1 MSKPNVLVLGGCGFI
16 GRHLVHYLVTN
27 DLAAR
32 VKVVDKTPPL
42 MAWLN
47 RAHSVAFADERVEF
61 TSANLINPASCQ
73 NAFRM
78 TEPAMSMTATT
89 TPVTATGGESRW
101 DFVINCAAE
110 TKPGQTDPVYEE
122 GILKLSINC
131 ATEAIKQGAKRYVE
145 LSTAS
150 MCSDEKVPQKEDCP
164 VEPWTMVGKY
174 KAKVERELMAM
185 EELPYT
191 ILRIPI
197 CYGVGDRKGLTPRL
211 IIAGIYKH
219 LGETMKL
226 LWTGTMKM
234 NVVHVEDVCGS
245 IWELLQ
251 TDRSIRQIVNV
262 CDDSDAT
269 QATISE
275 LLADIFGIE
284 IDYWGITMSNM
295 TKLDMAGAI
304 EEINDRHLGPW
315 AEVCTRDGVLNT
327 PLTPYMDQELL
338 LHKHVHLSN
347 EKLKSYGYQLRR
359 PRITRESL
367 EEIVKDFIG
376 MNHFPRTLLN

>member
-16 GRHLVHYLVTN
+16 GRHLVDFLVSN
-27 DLAAR
+27 DLARR

-47 RAHSVAFADERVEF
+47 PKHTAAFADDRVEF
-61 TSANLINPASCQ
+61 ASANLINAASCQ
-73 NAFRM
+73 NAFRVD
-78 TEPAMSMTATT
+78 EGDEC
-89 TPVTATGGESRW
+89 GGW

-110 TKPGQTDPVYEE
+110 TKPGQTDPVYQE
-122 GILKLSINC
+122 GILKLSSNC
-131 ATEAIKQGAKRYVE
+131 ATEAVKHRAKRYVE
-145 LSTAS
+145 LSTGS
-150 MCSDEKVPQKEDCP
+150 MCSDEKVPQTEDCP

-174 KAKVERELMAM
+174 KAKVEQQLADMKEQ
-185 EELPYT
+185 LPYT

-197 CYGVGDRKGLTPRL
+197 CYGVGDRKGLTPRI

-251 TDRSIRQIVNV
+251 TDRTVHETINV
-262 CDDSDAT
+262 CDDSNAT
-269 QATISE
+269 QALISE
-275 LLADIFGIE
+275 LLVDMFGIK
-284 IDYWGITMSNM
+284 IDYWGVTMSNM

-315 AEVCTRDGVLNT
+315 AELCQRDGVLNS

-338 LHKHVHLSN
+338 LHKHLHLSN
-347 EKLKSYGYQLRR
+347 AKLKSYGYQLRR
-359 PRITRESL
+359 PNITRESL
-367 EEIVKDFIG
+367 EEIVRDFIA
-376 MNHFPRTLLN
+376 MNHFPRTLLD

>member
-27 DLAAR
+27 DLAGR
-32 VKVVDKTPPL
+32 IKVVDKTPPL

-78 TEPAMSMTATT
+78 TEPVTMTT
-89 TPVTATGGESRW
+89 TTTTAVGTGW

-122 GILKLSINC
+122 GILKLSVNC
-131 ATEAIKQGAKRYVE
+131 ATEAIKTGAKRYVE

-150 MCSDEKVPQKEDCP
+150 MYSDEKVPQKEDCP

-174 KAKVERELMAM
+174 KAKVERELIAM

-251 TDRSIRQIVNV
+251 TDRSIREIVNV

-315 AEVCTRDGVLNT
+315 ADVCTRDGVLNT

-376 MNHFPRTLLN
+376 MNHFPRTLLY

>member
-16 GRHLVHYLVTN
+16 GRHLVDHLVAN
-27 DLAAR
+27 DLAGR
-32 VKVVDKTPPL
+32 IKVVDKTPPL

-47 RAHSVAFADERVEF
+47 SRHTQAFADARVEF
-61 TSANLINPASCQ
+61 ASANLINPTSCQ

-78 TEPAMSMTATT
+78 EEE
-89 TPVTATGGESRW
+89 GGEEEEKKRAQTVGGSW
-101 DFVINCAAE
+101 DYVINCAAE
-110 TKPGQTDPVYEE
+110 TKPGQTDPVYQE
-122 GILKLSINC
+122 GILKLSLNC
-131 ATEAIKQGAKRYVE
+131 ATEAVKCKAKRYLE
-145 LSTAS
+145 LSTGS

-164 VEPWTMVGKY
+164 IEPWTMVGKY
-174 KAKVERELMAM
+174 KAKVEQELIAIKD
-185 EELPYT
+185 LPYT
-191 ILRIPI
+191 ILRLPI
-197 CYGVGDRKGLTPRL
+197 CYGVGDRKGLTPRI

-251 TDRSIRQIVNV
+251 TDRTLHETINV

-269 QATISE
+269 QGLISE
-275 LLADIFGIE
+275 LLADMFAIK
-284 IDYWGITMSNM
+284 IDYWGVTMSNM

-315 AEVCTRDGVLNT
+315 AELCQRDGVQNT

-338 LHKHVHLSN
+338 FQKHLHLSN
-347 EKLKSYGYQLRR
+347 EKLKSYGYKLRR
-359 PRITRESL
+359 PRITRELL
-367 EEIVKDFIG
+367 EEIVQDFIDMG
-376 MNHFPRTLLN
+376 HFPRTLLG

>member
-1 MSKPNVLVLGGCGFI
+1 MDEEDLIPSFLLLGCGFI
-16 GRHLVHYLVTN
+16 GRHLVDYLVTN
-27 DLAAR
+27 DLAR
-32 VKVVDKTPPL
+32 RIKVVDKTPPL

-47 RAHSVAFADERVEF
+47 PKHSAAFADTRVEF
-61 TSANLINPASCQ
+61 ASANLINSASCQ
-73 NAFRM
+73 NAFR
-78 TEPAMSMTATT
+78 TDDNGEC
-89 TPVTATGGESRW
+89 GGW
-101 DFVINCAAE
+101 DYVINCAAE
-110 TKPGQTDPVYEE
+110 TKPGQTDPVYQE

-131 ATEAIKQGAKRYVE
+131 ATEAVKHRAKRYVE
-145 LSTAS
+145 LSTGS
-150 MCSDEKVPQKEDCP
+150 MCSDEKIPQKEDCP

-174 KAKVERELMAM
+174 KAKVEQELAGMN
-185 EELPYT
+185 ELPYT

-197 CYGVGDRKGLTPRL
+197 CYGVGDRKGLTPRI

-226 LWTGTMKM
+226 LWTGSMKM
-234 NVVHVEDVCGS
+234 SLVHVDDVCGS

-251 TDRSIRQIVNV
+251 TDRTIHETINV

-269 QATISE
+269 QALISE
-275 LLADIFGIE
+275 LLVDMFGIK
-284 IDYWGITMSNM
+284 IDYWGVTMSNM

-315 AEVCTRDGVLNT
+315 AELCQRDGVLNT

-338 LHKHVHLSN
+338 LHKHLHLSN

-359 PRITRESL
+359 PHLTRESL
-367 EEIVKDFIG
+367 EEIVRDFIA
-376 MNHFPRTLLN
+376 MNHFPRTLLD

>member
-1 MSKPNVLVLGGCGFI
+1 MAKPNVLVLGGCGFI
-16 GRHLVHYLVTN
+16 GRHLVDHLVTN
-27 DLAAR
+27 NLAGR
-32 VKVVDKTPPL
+32 IKVVDKTPPL

-47 RAHSVAFADERVEF
+47 TRHSQAFANERVEF
-61 TSANLINPASCQ
+61 ASANLINPASCQ

-78 TEPAMSMTATT
+78 DGAVE
-89 TPVTATGGESRW
+89 GECW
-101 DFVINCAAE
+101 DYVINCAAE
-110 TKPGQTDPVYEE
+110 TKPGQTDPVYQE
-122 GILKLSINC
+122 GILKLSLNC
-131 ATEAIKQGAKRYVE
+131 ATEAVKHKAKRYIE
-145 LSTAS
+145 LSTGS

-174 KAKVERELMAM
+174 KAKVE
-185 EELPYT
+185 EELKNVKDLPFT

-197 CYGVGDRKGLTPRL
+197 CYGVGDRKGLTPRI

-234 NVVHVEDVCGS
+234 NVVHVDDVCGS
-245 IWELLQ
+245 IWAILQ
-251 TDRSIRQIVNV
+251 TDRTLHETINV
-262 CDDSDAT
+262 CDDSNAT

-275 LLADIFGIE
+275 LLADMFCIN
-284 IDYWGITMSNM
+284 IDYWGVTMSNM

-315 AEVCTRDGVLNT
+315 AELCQQDGVQNT

-338 LHKHVHLSN
+338 LHKHLHLSN
-347 EKLKSYGYQLRR
+347 EKLKSYGYSLRH
-359 PRITRESL
+359 PLITRELL
-367 EEIVKDFIG
+367 EEIVQDFIE
-376 MNHFPRTLLN
+376 MNHFPRTLLL